1 MKGFSSKLIVA
12 LLCCLALLSFVSGQ
26 STSNNEK
33 SRSLRG
39 INEVLQDKALNDAE
53 EEKRVLKKVSSDKKF
68 LI

>member
-26 STSNNEK
+26 SASNNER

-39 INEVLQDKALNDAE
+39 FNEELQEGVSSDFE
-53 EEKRVLKKVSSDKKF
+53 EEKRLLKKVSIYPCIF
-68 LI
+68 